1 MVAQLEDRVLDLGL
15 NVLDTESTAIYI
27 VSSATEPTTYALATS
42 GAGSLGFKSF
52 GAGAVFGSPAA
63 AADTNGR
70 RVTSAAVTD
79 GTIVTSGTAAWWA
92 IVAGASSLHA
102 HGSLSANQVVTA
114 GNTFTLAAFDI
125 TVRAHA

>member
-1 MVAQLEDRVLDLGL
+1 MTAQLEDRVIDLGL
-15 NVLDTESTAIYI
+15 NVLDAESTAIYI

-52 GAGAVFGSPAA
+52 GAGAVFGTPSA

-70 RVTSAAVTD
+70 RVTSNAVTD
-79 GTIVTSGTAAWWA
+79 GTIVTGGTAAWWA
-92 IVAGASSLHA
+92 IVAAASSLHA
-102 HGSLSANQVVTA
+102 HGSLAANQVVTA

-125 TVRAHA
+125 TARAR

>member
-1 MVAQLEDRVLDLGL
+1 MVASLEDRVLDLGL

-52 GAGAVFGSPAA
+52 GAGTVFGSPAA
-63 AADTNGR
+63 DTTTGR
-70 RVTSAAVTD
+70 KVTSTAVTD

-92 IVAGASSLHA
+92 IVAAASSLHA
-102 HGSLSANQVVTA
+102 HGSLSANQAVTA

-125 TVRAHA
+125 IVKKQ

>member
-1 MVAQLEDRVLDLGL
+1 MAASLEDRVLDLGL

-52 GAGAVFGSPAA
+52 GAGGVFGAPAA
-63 AADTNGR
+63 DATGR
-70 RVTSAAVTD
+70 KVSSTAVTD

-92 IVAGASSLHA
+92 IVAAASSLHA
-102 HGSLSANQVVTA
+102 HGSLASNQVVTA
-114 GNTFTLAAFDI
+114 GNTFTLASFDI
-125 TVRAHA
+125 IVKRS

>member
-1 MVAQLEDRVLDLGL
+1 MPPKLEDRVLDLGL

-42 GAGSLGFKSF
+42 GAGSLGYKSF

-63 AADTNGR
+63 VGTTGR
-70 RVTSAAVTD
+70 SVSSAQVTD

-92 IVAGASSLHA
+92 IVAAASTLHA
-102 HGSLSANQVVTA
+102 HGSLSANQVVAA

-125 TVRAHA
+125 VVRNGA